1 MFKKKS
7 LKAAL
12 QDNLATTK
20 FKVCSILCELIK
32 WNPFEQSR
40 YVLEVVINKLGDPD
54 YQVASRVLFNLKNLC
69 KKRESYIDHSRLNF
83 LIHKLILSVQ
93 VSANENGSFKRSRK
107 ISNTS
112 EYQPE
117 SAVTLNFCG
126 VYFYLSEE
134 NHQITFK
141 N

>member
-1 MFKKKS
+1 MITCFKKT

-69 KKRESYIDHSRLNF
+69 K
-83 LIHKLILSVQ
+83 
-93 VSANENGSFKRSRK
+93 
-107 ISNTS
+107 
-112 EYQPE
+112 
-117 SAVTLNFCG
+117 
-126 VYFYLSEE
+126 EE
-134 NHQITFK
+134 NRIIILD
-141 N
+141 